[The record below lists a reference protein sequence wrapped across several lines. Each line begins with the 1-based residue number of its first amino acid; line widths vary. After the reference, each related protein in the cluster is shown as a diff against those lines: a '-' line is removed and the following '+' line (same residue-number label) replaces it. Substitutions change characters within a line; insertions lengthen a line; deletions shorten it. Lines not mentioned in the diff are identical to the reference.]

1 MKKKHKQCISF
12 IGSSVLYSKQSLFG
26 REMIM
31 RGLTIREVALT
42 NTEAVITN
50 KGDMVE
56 AEVTTNKETEWFN
69 KKKRIKEFC

>member
-1 MKKKHKQCISF
+1 
-12 IGSSVLYSKQSLFG
+12 
-26 REMIM
+26 M

-56 AEVTTNKETEWFN
+56 AEVTTNKETERFN